1 MKETRLRQM
10 VKLQS
15 TYDAIINAYK
25 QLIKEGNKAKLYH
38 FKGILY
44 ACLNVSNEPGWRKVD
59 NLFGEEY
66 IQDVLNYSTSSDYHQ
81 EEWFGRNIEECI
93 KKTI

>member
-1 MKETRLRQM
+1 M
-10 VKLQS
+10 VKCQS
-15 TYDAIINAYK
+15 TYDAIIKAYK
-25 QLIKEGNKAKLYH
+25 NLLREGDKHSLYR

-66 IQDVLNYSTSSDYHQ
+66 IQDVLNYSTSSDHHQ
-81 EEWFGRNIEECI
+81 EEWFGQELAECI